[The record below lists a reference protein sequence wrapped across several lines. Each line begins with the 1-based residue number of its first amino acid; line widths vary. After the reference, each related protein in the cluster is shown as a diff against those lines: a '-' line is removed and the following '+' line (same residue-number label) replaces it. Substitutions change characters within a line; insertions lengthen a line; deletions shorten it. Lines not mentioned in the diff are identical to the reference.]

1 MQQRQDAVEIA
12 RREQEDREGDRR
24 DEEEGVEDAAPEGVG
39 SRAPKKI
46 EKMTPLPMQSPSTTE
61 VRKTISV

>member
-1 MQQRQDAVEIA
+1 MKRKALKMP
-12 RREQEDREGDRR
+12 RRR
-24 DEEEGVEDAAPEGVG
+24 ASG